1 MNKLGLRGISAG
13 VSFSHLY
20 PSHSPIASLTT
31 LSHLLS
37 QMSPQSPD
45 GVACKTKASSFSG
58 RFTAASWFP
67 SLFLDQTMSLLV
79 RRCVCAC
86 VSVGFL
92 WLWVWN
98 NKFLHQI
105 IWGWIV
111 RGWFCVFKEK
121 WDSIS
126 NNIFAAAEKMLSVC
140 MWVVVFMEVWLCVFH
155 IKKISISR
163 SNNVCQCSQCVYVCA
178 CVCLR
183 GVRVCACVS
192 LHVGIHYRAPEF
204 FPL

>member
-1 MNKLGLRGISAG
+1 MSRLGLRGISAG

-58 RFTAASWFP
+58 RFTAASWFQ
-67 SLFLDQTMSLLV
+67 SFWIK
-79 RRCVCAC
+79 RCAC

-105 IWGWIV
+105 IWGLIV

-126 NNIFAAAEKMLSVC
+126 NNIFAAAEKRLSVC

-155 IKKISISR
+155 IKKSQSLDQIMSVSVH
-163 SNNVCQCSQCVYVCA
+163 SACMCALVCVWGA
-178 CVCLR
+178 C
-183 GVRVCACVS
+183 VRVCVCFSACGNS
-192 LHVGIHYRAPEF
+192 LSCSWVF
-204 FPL
+204 FLCK

>member
-1 MNKLGLRGISAG
+1 MSRLGLRGISAG

-58 RFTAASWFP
+58 RFTAASWFQ
-67 SLFLDQTMSLLV
+67 SFWIK
-79 RRCVCAC
+79 RCAC

-105 IWGWIV
+105 IWGLIV

-121 WDSIS
+121 RDSIS
-126 NNIFAAAEKMLSVC
+126 NNIFAAAEKRLSVC

-155 IKKISISR
+155 IKKSQSLDQIMSVSVH
-163 SNNVCQCSQCVYVCA
+163 SACMCALVCVWGA
-178 CVCLR
+178 CVC
-183 GVRVCACVS
+183 VCVFLCMW
-192 LHVGIHYRAPEF
+192 EF
-204 FPL
+204 IIVLLSFFLCK